1 MRIATLLPS
10 ATEIVCALGA
20 QDDLVGVSHACDF
33 PASIAHLPRLTT
45 PHGRFVEAHQADLPA
60 PWALSLRRLA
70 VFAIDATALA
80 DCSPD
85 LIITQR
91 RGQRDEE
98 RELGMLDL
106 QTGLGEA
113 RVKLIDLQPTRL
125 DHIWEDIEIVAAA
138 IGRDAGPLLTDIRA
152 RIAAVRAK
160 VAGARRPSVVSIE
173 WLSPV
178 VVGGNWMPELL
189 RLAGGEPLA
198 TEPGERS
205 PTLTDAGLAT
215 LDPDVVLIKPC
226 ALDLARV
233 HLEAPRIAVLAGLF
247 PRARIYLCDG
257 NAYFNHSGPRIIDSI
272 ELAASALHPDRFGLD
287 PRLIWVQG

>member
-33 PASIAHLPRLTT
+33 PASIAHLPRLTA
-45 PHGRFVEAHQADLPA
+45 PHRRFIAAQYADLPA
-60 PWALSLRRLA
+60 PRAGSLRRLG

-80 DCSPD
+80 NCSPD
-85 LIITQR
+85 VIITQR
-91 RGQRDEE
+91 RGQGEEARDLGVL
-98 RELGMLDL
+98 EL
-106 QTGLGEA
+106 QAGLGGA
-113 RVKLIDLQPTRL
+113 RARLIDLNPTRL

-152 RIAAVRAK
+152 RIAAVCAT
-160 VAGARRPSVVSIE
+160 VAGARRPSVLSIE

-226 ALDLARV
+226 GLDVARV

-247 PRARIYLCDG
+247 PRARVYLCDG
-257 NAYFNHSGPRIIDSI
+257 NAYFNRSGPRIIDSI